1 MKCSRRSVSVLLGIV
16 AWVCCAAP
24 SIAQQPASGGQTTMN
39 ITKTE
44 FGTLPNGTTV
54 DLYTLTNAHGMVAK
68 VMNYGA
74 TLVELHVPDKNGKV
88 ADVVLG
94 FDDLKSYV
102 ERNPLFGS
110 TVGRVANRIANA
122 KFTLNGVEYPLSK
135 NAGPHHIHGRLD
147 KVLWKAHPVEG
158 KDGPSVMFTYLSP
171 DMDEGYPG
179 NLSLI
184 VIYTL
189 THKNELKID
198 YKATTDKPTPV
209 NLTNHSYFNL
219 AGTGD
224 VLDHELTLTAD
235 KYTVAD
241 NALIPTGEVRSVANT
256 PLDFTK
262 PTAIGARIAQVGS
275 GYDHNFVLN
284 NTDGT
289 LALAARVRDPKSGR
303 VMEVLTTEPGVQ
315 LYTANHLNMA
325 GKRGVTYKKHAA
337 LCLETQHFPDSVN
350 HPDFPSTILNP
361 GKTYSQV
368 TIFRFSAE

>member
-1 MKCSRRSVSVLLGIV
+1 MKSASLLTSIALGTM
-16 AWVCCAAP
+16 ALACCATP
-24 SIAQQPASGGQTTMN
+24 SAAQQPSSEGKATMN

-44 FGTLPNGTTV
+44 FGTLSNGTAV

-74 TLVELHVPDKNGKV
+74 TLVELHVPDKNGKT

-122 KFTLNGVEYPLSK
+122 KFTLNGVEYQLSK
-135 NAGPHHIHGRLD
+135 NAGPHHIHGKLD
-147 KVLWKAHPVEG
+147 KVVWKAHPVEG

-171 DMDEGYPG
+171 AKEEGYPG
-179 NLSLI
+179 DLSII

-189 THKNELKID
+189 THTNELKID
-198 YKATTDKPTPV
+198 YKATTDQPTPV

-219 AGTGD
+219 AGSGD
-224 VLDHELTLTAD
+224 ILEHELMLTAD

-241 NALIPTGEVRSVANT
+241 SALIPTGEIRSVAGT

-262 PTAIGARIAQVGS
+262 PTPIGARIAQVGS
-275 GYDHNFVLN
+275 GYDHNYVLN
-284 NTDGT
+284 NNDGT
-289 LALAARVRDPKSGR
+289 LALAGRVRDPKSGR

-315 LYTANHLNMA
+315 LYTANHLNMT
-325 GKRGVTYKKHAA
+325 GKRGAAYKKHAG

-368 TIFRFSAE
+368 TIFRFAAE